1 MIFLIETKNLKRINI
16 ISILIIGTLPQLL
29 LRWIRIHFQK
39 INITTDDIQF
49 PIDSRDFLDE
59 HLERNKAENIDQD
72 LVVRGLQ
79 MIAVFEDVLK
89 YKVESLQR

>member
-1 MIFLIETKNLKRINI
+1 MIFLIETKNLIRINI
-16 ISILIIGTLPQLL
+16 ISILIIVTLPQLL

-59 HLERNKAENIDQD
+59 HLERNIAENIDQD